1 MRTDPRFR
9 MFRVPSWQIWL
20 GGALA
25 IALGVAI
32 AILTAGL
39 FIILA
44 PIALLAWLIYRIRY
58 GTSFAQR
65 PTEDVIEVEYTVVSE
80 SEREKPSG
88 LRDTLPKRK
97 P

>member
-1 MRTDPRFR
+1 MP
-9 MFRVPSWQIWL
+9 VWQIWL

-44 PIALLAWLIYRIRY
+44 PVALIAWLIYRIRY
-58 GTSFAQR
+58 GSNVGQR
-65 PTEDVIEVEYTVVSE
+65 GEDRIIEVDYTVVE
-80 SEREKPSG
+80 P
-88 LRDTLPKRK
+88 RDGKNDPPIRTRLPKR
-97 P
+97 PLS